1 MKRRTALALIIVIF
15 AALFGC
21 TAKQS
26 IEASVEPSVEPSAGV
41 SIEVSVEP
49 SIEPIVEPSP
59 TPFPTDENGTPLFR
73 KVEGEEGPAP
83 MMVQYSRMP
92 NLEDCLSGKYVIK
105 ATFVRDVGFV
115 GKPNSGV
122 FEMEF
127 KVDEALNGSIGEDT
141 IYTSMNLYRWKNGEY
156 TIYNYVEGHQYLLI
170 ASKSDS
176 VYNEHTYYRISEDD
190 FLPITDDGLGAY
202 VFGKNL
208 ATTIDSDFIDR
219 AEAPTNMA
227 GRSYIEYIEKLCENS
242 PWDTDD
248 LYIPYTDSTDMYEI
262 ADECEFELVVTV
274 SHIGRESVWLDAAN
288 CICEVDEVIKNSSA
302 KHPVEAGGEIHLML
316 FTGSVVEGEQYIVM
330 VNRVGG
336 ADDSSNMF
344 NLAAKTAVYPY
355 DEDIVAELKEYLAG

>member
-1 MKRRTALALIIVIF
+1 MKRRIALALIIVIF

-21 TAKQS
+21 TAEQS
-26 IEASVEPSVEPSAGV
+26 IEASVEPSVVPSAEV
-41 SIEVSVEP
+41 SVEVSVEP

-59 TPFPTDENGTPLFR
+59 TPFPTDENGTPLYR

-83 MMVQYSRMP
+83 AMICYARMP
-92 NLEDCLSGKYVIK
+92 VFEDFLSGKYVIK

-127 KVDEALNGSIGEDT
+127 KVDEALNGCIDEDT
-141 IYTSMNLYRWKNGEY
+141 IYTTMNLYRWKNGEY

-202 VFGKNL
+202 VWGHNL
-208 ATTIDSDFIDR
+208 STDDSGFVDR
-219 AEAPTNMA
+219 NKMPALMA

-248 LYIPYTDSTDMYEI
+248 SYIPYTSSVDMYEI
-262 ADECEFELVVTV
+262 AKECDFIIAVTPTGSAHRSKWQETILYGCDV
-274 SHIGRESVWLDAAN
+274 NR
-288 CICEVDEVIKNSSA
+288 VIKNSSVGY
-302 KHPVEAGGEIHLML
+302 PVEIGDEIYLA
-316 FTGSVVEGEQYIVM
+316 FFEDSVVEGEQYIVM
-330 VNRVGG
+330 INRLGG
-336 ADDSSNMF
+336 ADSGSGVF
-344 NLAAKTAVYPY
+344 NLAAKTAVY
-355 DEDIVAELKEYLAG
+355 ESNEETIAALKEYLAEE